1 MNYAKVPFK
10 KEGFC
15 CTRIDGFVST
25 GVQDKR
31 LLPLSEKN
39 ILPFY
44 PLGLYQKN
52 EKNADSIRGS
62 FCQRPIDGF
71 TRFSDPSTGFY
82 ERFFTIHWEFYLGI
96 R

>member
-1 MNYAKVPFK
+1 MSIVSAIINHKDVYCLKINNKKSPFQMLK
-10 KEGFC
+10 SYELCQNPVQEGFC

-25 GVQDKR
+25 SVQDKR

-52 EKNADSIRGS
+52 EKMQIGK
-62 FCQRPIDGF
+62 
-71 TRFSDPSTGFY
+71 
-82 ERFFTIHWEFYLGI
+82 RFFLPEAY
-96 R
+96 